1 MVRKPEEVN
10 GFLEE
15 RRFHLGVDRSRFG
28 TGCGCQNELSC
39 HFGLGKADGEATAE
53 VRWPDGTVE
62 RFPGL
67 KGNSCYRITRG
78 GKPVSV
84 PVTSK

>member
-39 HFGLGKADGEATAE
+39 HFGLGKA
-53 VRWPDGTVE
+53 E
-62 RFPGL
+62 RFSGL
-67 KGNSCYRITRG
+67 KANSCYRIARG
-78 GKPVSV
+78 GKPVPV
-84 PVTSK
+84 PVTSR